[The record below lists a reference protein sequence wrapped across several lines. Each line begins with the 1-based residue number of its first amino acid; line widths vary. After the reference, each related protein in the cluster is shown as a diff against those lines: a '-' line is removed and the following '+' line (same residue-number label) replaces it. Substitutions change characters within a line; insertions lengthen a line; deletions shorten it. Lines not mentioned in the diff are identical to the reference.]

1 VILFFLLFLTPLT
14 GVIAYTMTLSAH
26 WMHSASEQIRLDATV
41 LSLCHSQK
49 AFYQLQIQ
57 PLNSQIRLIQLQ
69 MVAEVA
75 ACTANPAYCPA
86 ALTKLERLQRLGAQ
100 TMQAQ
105 DHLRWLQVGKQSRRL
120 LTLKTLNQ
128 LGNQF
133 GSLNE
138 FISTTDGLKREVFNP
153 QSETGSWNHISP
165 PQTLIPSEH
174 FRDRNIY
181 RLSFRPRRQILGQ
194 EGSREDLR
202 PFQILL
208 RRKLESR
215 CQVEWDRNVKR
226 LRDHSD
232 YDVSL

>member
-1 VILFFLLFLTPLT
+1 
-14 GVIAYTMTLSAH
+14 MTLSAH

-100 TMQAQ
+100 TMRAQ
-105 DHLRWLQVGKQSRRL
+105 DHLRWLQVGKQRRRL
-120 LTLKTLNQ
+120 MTLKTLNQ

-165 PQTLIPSEH
+165 PQTLIPGEQ
-174 FRDRNIY
+174 FRNRNTY
-181 RLSFRPRRQILGQ
+181 QLSFKPRRQLLG
-194 EGSREDLR
+194 REKSLETLT
-202 PFQILL
+202 PSQVLL
-208 RRKLESR
+208 RRALESR
-215 CQVEWDRNVKR
+215 CEVKWNENVKR
-226 LRDHSD
+226 LKDQSD
-232 YDVSL
+232 YDISL